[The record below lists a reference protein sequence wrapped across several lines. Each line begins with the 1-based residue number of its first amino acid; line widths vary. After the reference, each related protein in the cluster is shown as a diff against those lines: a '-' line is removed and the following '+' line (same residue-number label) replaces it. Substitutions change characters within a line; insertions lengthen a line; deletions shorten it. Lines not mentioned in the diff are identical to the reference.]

1 MAGTGTRPSGPRGYA
16 FMLPSPPLLLLLT
29 LLCIGNLMIK
39 N

>member
-1 MAGTGTRPSGPRGYA
+1 LHVYTPGVAAAR
-16 FMLPSPPLLLLLT
+16 PPLLLPPPPPLLV

>member
-1 MAGTGTRPSGPRGYA
+1 LDTFT
-16 FMLPSPPLLLLLT
+16 PSPLLQLLLLLLLLSPLLLV